1 MNVRGRWSWFRICFQ
16 VQTGIR
22 SSEPLDATAGELA
35 DLNHLHCSVLQV
47 ACSRKSKCNS
57 NGYILSMNSS
67 LLVS

>member
-1 MNVRGRWSWFRICFQ
+1 MNVRGRWSWFSICFQ

-22 SSEPLDATAGELA
+22 SSEPLDSAAGELA

-47 ACSRKSKCNS
+47 TCSKKSNCNC
-57 NGYILSMNSS
+57 NGYILSTNCS